1 MSPFSPLN
9 ERARWRVIYD
19 LLRTTPVDGTL
30 TYEAMGE
37 ALGLDGD
44 KDRRVLQ
51 QATQRAAREFERVD
65 NRAIDAVINTGYRV
79 LQAPEHMRLAR
90 RHQRKSSKA
99 LVRGQNAVTHVDWLA
114 LDPIARQAF
123 EVVGAAFAAQVDF
136 CRRLDVQQRE
146 LAAAMQ
152 LIQQDH
158 RSTKEHTTTEL
169 DKVQER
175 LTRLEGLLG
184 DK

>member
-1 MSPFSPLN
+1 MSPFSPLH

-19 LLRTTPVDGTL
+19 LLRATPVDQVL
-30 TYEAMGE
+30 SYEAMGE
-37 ALGLDGD
+37 ALDLDGD

-51 QATQRAAREFERVD
+51 QATQRAARELERVD
-65 NRAIDAVINTGYRV
+65 NHAVDAVINTGYRV
-79 LQAPEHMRLAR
+79 LQAPEHLQLAR

-99 LVRGQNAVTHVDWLA
+99 LVRGQSAVVHVDWSA

-123 EVVGAAFAAQVDF
+123 ELVGAALTAQVDF
-136 CRRLDVQQRE
+136 CRRLDVRQRE
-146 LAAAMQ
+146 LANAMQ
-152 LIQQDH
+152 LIQQEH
-158 RSTKEHTTTEL
+158 RSTKEHTATEL

-175 LTRLEGLLG
+175 LARLEGLLG